1 MLILTCLRVYAD
13 ECVCVR
19 VVRVCESAC
28 VCVCWLLGGRWLARE
43 SARGKSESAHTCKKT
58 KKEVLAQVSAGH
70 EDIKR
75 KEKGVKDRYTE
86 KYDTWSQKYDNLSAF
101 VVRKVTIR
109 AQRNITMIRH
119 PPRHPHTS
127 DRDTSPTHLWR
138 HPHTS
143 DVTHTPLTSP
153 THLLSWYFLRWWLH
167 ARVCDK
173 IHSYVLLGFFVWVT
187 SLSHM
192 YLCVWV
198 TSLSCVRCTCRVC
211 AGDVAHSYIRCD
223 AFYVTWLFHV
233 RDVTDSYLWRG
244 LCMCVT
250 LWISH
255 VTHMK
260 ESCHT
265 HERVMSYRM
274 RHILYMN
281 DVAYACMWRDWFMR
295 VTRLI
300 YSFLPQDN
308 EWMHLS
314 RT

>member
-143 DVTHTPLTSP
+143 YRDIS
-153 THLLSWYFLRWWLH
+153 
-167 ARVCDK
+167 CDDG
-173 IHSYVLLGFFVWVT
+173 ST
-187 SLSHM
+187 
-192 YLCVWV
+192 
-198 TSLSCVRCTCRVC
+198 
-211 AGDVAHSYIRCD
+211 
-223 AFYVTWLFHV
+223 
-233 RDVTDSYLWRG
+233 RG
-244 LCMCVT
+244 CVT
-250 LWISH
+250 RF
-255 VTHMK
+255 T
-260 ESCHT
+260 
-265 HERVMSYRM
+265 RM
-274 RHILYMN
+274 CCLASLCGWHHSVICTY
-281 DVAYACMWRDWFMR
+281 VFG
-295 VTRLI
+295 
-300 YSFLPQDN
+300 
-308 EWMHLS
+308 
-314 RT
+314 